1 MNRCVVIHRNGTSEV
16 EDVQPAVHKKLR
28 GLDYKRFVV
37 EFVRDKDGVS
47 YRSAVYSKVTPSTW
61 QVGDAVRK
69 LWGRHAGAIRVFDED
84 GELIPESSDAHAMPG
99 SAPPPT
105 PVNEPRSSDDEWASS
120 VEPALSAD
128 DWRAW
133 SETGSV
139 VLPGGTD
146 VDRTKDGGLGV
157 TSAPNAWGQIRA
169 DDRAALVALLNETL
183 AVGEPRKLTRE
194 HVAALRAATRLLET
208 SRALDEQSL
217 SRLRGLADLVESY
230 VIPDT
235 P

>member
-16 EDVQPAVHKKLR
+16 EDVQPAVHQKLR

-47 YRSAVYSKVTPSTW
+47 YRSALYSKLTPSTW

-69 LWGRHAGAIRVFDED
+69 LWGRHTGAIRVFDENGD
-84 GELIPESSDAHAMPG
+84 LLPESSDGATAV
-99 SAPPPT
+99 PPPVT
-105 PVNEPRSSDDEWASS
+105 EPRSSDDEWASS
-120 VEPALSAD
+120 VEPALSVD

-133 SETGSV
+133 SETSSV

-146 VDRTKDGGLGV
+146 VDRTKDGGIGV
-157 TSAPNAWGQIRA
+157 TSAPNAWGQIRP
-169 DDRAALVALLNETL
+169 DDRAAVAALLNSAL
-183 AVGEPRKLTRE
+183 PDGEPHKLTRE
-194 HVAALRAATRLLET
+194 HAVALRHATRVLES
-208 SRALDEQSL
+208 SRALDAESL
-217 SRLRGLADLVESY
+217 SRLRGLADLLESY
-230 VIPDT
+230 VMPDK